1 MIDGMLC
8 SSWQA
13 RQIQLS
19 WQRLRIAEA
28 EGRIA
33 KLDVQSADDSSTQD
47 SSVASQRAELG
58 VDVAELTMRLKT
70 LYEECES
77 LKQQR
82 NEWEAQRGQLEM
94 YAAAREEDVESERS
108 LLEAQRAEL
117 EQERGQLRSERKN
130 LATLLQQLK
139 EEMAQLRRDLGLC
152 EARQPA
158 PASPAA
164 VVEQIAETAPPVT
177 APRVKSGA
185 APIPADRSCH
195 HSADDIS
202 ETVTDSLLQFA
213 RRTKPRPMWL
223 AAVGVLLGA
232 VIVASCATIF
242 VWYRFNL

>member
-1 MIDGMLC
+1 MDGMLC

-33 KLDVQSADDSSTQD
+33 KLDVESADGRSRRD
-47 SSVASQRAELG
+47 SSVASQGAELG

-82 NEWEAQRGQLEM
+82 NEWEAQRRQLEM
-94 YAAAREEDVESERS
+94 HAASQEEEVESERS
-108 LLEAQRAEL
+108 SLEAQRVEI

-139 EEMAQLRRDLGLC
+139 EEMAQLRRGLGLC
-152 EARQPA
+152 EAGQQA

-164 VVEQIAETAPPVT
+164 VEQIAETAPPVT
-177 APRVKSGA
+177 ARRVKSGA
-185 APIPADRSCH
+185 APVPVERSSQ

-213 RRTKPRPMWL
+213 MRTKPRPMWL

-232 VIVASCATIF
+232 VIVASCASIF
-242 VWYRFNL
+242 VWYRYNL